1 MDYEDTRLSDRTTPK
16 MPSQLTSLQQ
26 MAASAGTTA
35 SPAEDALAPVVE
47 RGVLTPFDFQPRTRL
62 VFGCGTIGRLG
73 ALAAELGFRRP
84 LLVADHGLVTA
95 GHVALAERGLTGAG
109 LDVVPFHDFDVNP
122 DTTMVEAGCAVAR
135 PREIDSIIGLGGGS
149 SMDCAKG
156 INLLLTNGGRIEDYQ
171 GYGKATRPMLPMI
184 GVPTTAGTGS
194 EAQSYAVI
202 ADAVTHVK
210 MACGDPK
217 AAFRVAIL
225 DPELTLSQ
233 PTHVTATSG
242 FDAIA
247 HAVETAVT
255 TRRTAVSDCFGREA
269 WRLLDSCYEA
279 VLDRPDDVKA
289 RAAMHLGAFYAG
301 VAIEQSMLGAA
312 HACANPLTAR
322 YQITHGVALA
332 ILLPHVVRW
341 NSATAAPLYRRLLP
355 PIGEAGEG
363 NPGEQLATRLHAL
376 AGHAGLP
383 DRLRTEGVD
392 PDDLP
397 QLADDAARQWTGTF
411 NPRPLTTPD
420 ALEIYRCAF

>member
-1 MDYEDTRLSDRTTPK
+1 MSAAPGEATASKTEDTV
-16 MPSQLTSLQQ
+16 
-26 MAASAGTTA
+26 
-35 SPAEDALAPVVE
+35 APVFE
-47 RGVLTPFDFQPRTRL
+47 RGVVTPFDFQPRTRL

-84 LLVADHGLVTA
+84 LLVADQGLVAA
-95 GHVALAERGLTGAG
+95 GHVALAERHLTGAG
-109 LDVVPFHDFDVNP
+109 LDVVRFHECDVNP

-135 PREIDSIIGLGGGS
+135 PQEIDSIIGLGGGS

-156 INLLLTNGGRIEDYQ
+156 INLLLTNGGRMEDYR

-202 ADAVTHVK
+202 ADATTHIK

-217 AAFRVAIL
+217 AAFSVAIL

-233 PTHVTATSG
+233 PAHVTATSG

-255 TRRTAVSDCFGREA
+255 TRRTALSDCFAREA
-269 WRLLDSCYEA
+269 WRLLNADYET
-279 VLDRPDDVKA
+279 VLDRPDDVAA
-289 RAAMHLGAFYAG
+289 RAAMQLGAFYAG
-301 VAIEQSMLGAA
+301 LAIEQSMLGAA

-322 YQITHGVALA
+322 HKITHGVALA

-341 NSATAAPLYRRLLP
+341 NSVTAAARYRAVLA
-355 PIGEAGEG
+355 PIDDEG
-363 NPGEQLATRLHAL
+363 DGDPGERLATRLRAL

-383 DRLRTEGVD
+383 DQLRTEGVD

-397 QLADDAARQWTGTF
+397 QLADDATRQWTGTF
-411 NPRPLTTPD
+411 NPRPLTAAQ
-420 ALEIYRCAF
+420 ALEVYRCAF